1 MKGNTCKCHLII
13 SNDEPIE
20 NRVGES
26 LIKNSTCEKL
36 LCVKID
42 NKPNFNTRVKGLITV
57 L

>member
-26 LIKNSTCEKL
+26 LIKNSACEKL
-36 LCVKID
+36 LRVKID
-42 NKPNFNTRVKGLITV
+42 NKPNFNTHVKGLITV